1 MSDDDDDDDRIGEFD
16 CGLTTCTEWTLLV
29 GRSVGRMCARA
40 REWFQCQLVG
50 CGHPRFHSSTRPFL
64 PTTAEDV
71 DAAAAMQVSVSLQYF
86 LVCSLCSIILFCF
99 FLRRRRRL
107 FRCPSKT
114 EYFEKGGSKHDGK

>member
-1 MSDDDDDDDRIGEFD
+1 MNDDDRIGEFD

-71 DAAAAMQVSVSLQYF
+71 DAAAMQVSVSLQYF